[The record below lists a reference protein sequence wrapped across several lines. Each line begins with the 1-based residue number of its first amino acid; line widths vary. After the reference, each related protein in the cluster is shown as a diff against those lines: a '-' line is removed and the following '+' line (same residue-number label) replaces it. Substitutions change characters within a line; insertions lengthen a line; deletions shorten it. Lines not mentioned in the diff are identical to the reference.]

1 MTGISTASRRTARP
15 WARIACTAGL
25 TVALGLT
32 GTLAP
37 FAQAAYAATPET
49 LAELQQLSDQVAQA
63 AATHS
68 EATARAAELNS
79 QIEEQANEILHI
91 EQDVMPEYRERA
103 SEAASRLYKMR
114 ETTGN
119 IMTLLFNA
127 PSFSDFITQ
136 LKYLDTIQDEN
147 VSVLQ
152 DLEEASA
159 ELSAKVAELSQAKDE
174 AMVEEQRAS
183 DALAQVSAA
192 QAQMEQRAASEDAAE
207 AEAARRAAD
216 EAAAVQQQMQQQS
229 GAVDAT
235 APVADDG
242 AATDQPATS
251 QPAGDQASEQAPAPE
266 QGSGSEGG
274 AVESAPDTSTDTG
287 SDSSS
292 GWMSGVASHYG
303 TGDGLMGSAT
313 ASGEPV
319 TESSMCIAML
329 NVPLGTMVE
338 IRYGGKTVVARV
350 NDRGPYIHGRVI
362 DMQPAVARALGFI
375 SVGVGTVEY
384 RIL

>member
-1 MTGISTASRRTARP
+1 MTDISTASRRTARP
-15 WARIACTAGL
+15 WARLACTAGL

-68 EATARAAELNS
+68 EAIARAAELNS
-79 QIEEQANEILHI
+79 QIEEQADEILHI

-216 EAAAVQQQMQQQS
+216 EAAAIQQQMQQQS
-229 GAVDAT
+229 GAVDSTIPAI
-235 APVADDG
+235 DDG
-242 AATDQPATS
+242 VAADQPTASEPT
-251 QPAGDQASEQAPAPE
+251 GDQAPG
-266 QGSGSEGG
+266 QGSASEGG
-274 AVESAPDTSTDTG
+274 TVESAPAPDTSTDTG

-292 GWMSGVASHYG
+292 GWMSGVAAHNG
-303 TGDGLMGSAT
+303 TGDGLRGSAT